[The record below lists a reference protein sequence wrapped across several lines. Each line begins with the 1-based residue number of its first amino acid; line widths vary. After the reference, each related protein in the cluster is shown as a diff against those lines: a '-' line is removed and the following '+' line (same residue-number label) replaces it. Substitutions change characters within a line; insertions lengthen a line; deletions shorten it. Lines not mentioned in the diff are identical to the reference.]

1 VIVSVEHLVSND
13 EIRSHPE
20 STVIPAFCV
29 DAVCEVPFGS
39 YPGNMPGEYYSDE
52 EHLRLWLE
60 VEKDEAEFS
69 KFLKKYIFDTPDFES
84 YLQLCGGMNRIRE
97 LRALELLVPPAH

>member
-1 VIVSVEHLVSND
+1 I
-13 EIRSHPE
+13 
-20 STVIPAFCV
+20 IPAFCV

-60 VEKDEAEFS
+60 VEKDEAEFR
-69 KFLKKYIFDTPDFES
+69 KL
-84 YLQLCGGMNRIRE
+84 LAA
-97 LRALELLVPPAH
+97 LRGNEPNQRTARPGVTGATTRHSRNQHVGPNPSTDGFGPGASAARPYYRRTRHG